1 MEHSVLWQS
10 FSALTNLERKHLGY
24 WLASPF
30 FCRRPQPL
38 RLFEYLQ
45 TCVQQAQTPDQD
57 VAQTTTGAADA
68 QAMRL
73 LMSELLSHLEHFMVY
88 QEKFEPATDYHIH
101 LAAGYRKRGLEK
113 HFTRAL
119 RAARKDWAQQPHR
132 HSDYFE
138 AQTAIEYEQY
148 QFQSSGHRTEAL
160 NLQALIDTTDTAF
173 ITRKLRQACFA
184 LSHQAVYKATYQLG
198 LLDAVVQHLH
208 RAPALLELPAV
219 ALYYYC
225 YRLLTEPDEEQH
237 FSQFKTLL
245 FAQSALPPDEQRNL
259 HLLAINYCVKKIN
272 QAQSRYFREVF
283 DLYRS
288 ALQAGL
294 LIENGVLSPFA
305 YNNIVAIALKVHESA
320 WAETFIHEYTPYLE
334 AKHRESNVQLNL
346 ARVAYD
352 RKHYGQALT
361 HLQSADYKDLINN
374 LISKTL
380 LLKIFYETG
389 EFDALDAHL
398 QSMQS
403 FLRRQRVIGYHRDN
417 FSNIIRLT
425 RKLMLHNPKSR
436 SEVSALQQQI
446 ETETPLTEKEWLLDM
461 LALRR
466 R

>member
-1 MEHSVLWQS
+1 MQDAVLWQS
-10 FSALTNLERKHLGY
+10 FSALTNLERKHLGL

-45 TCVQQAQTPDQD
+45 TCVQQAHVPDTSA
-57 VAQTTTGAADA
+57 AQLAIQSTDA
-68 QAMRL
+68 QALRL
-73 LMSELLSHLEHFMVY
+73 VMSELLGHLEHFMVY
-88 QEKFEPATDYHIH
+88 QEKFEPRTDYHIC
-101 LAAGYRKRGLEK
+101 LAAAYRKRGLEK
-113 HFTRAL
+113 HFARAL
-119 RAARKDWAQQPHR
+119 RSARKDWEGQPHR

-160 NLQALIDTTDTAF
+160 NLQSLIDATDTAF

-184 LSHQAVYKATYQLG
+184 LSHQAVYKASYQLG
-198 LLDAVVQHLH
+198 LLDAVVQHLQH
-208 RAPALLELPAV
+208 TPALLERPAV

-225 YRLLTEPDEEQH
+225 YLCLTEPGVEQH
-237 FSQFKTLL
+237 FDQFKILL

-272 QAQSRYFREVF
+272 QAQTRYFREAF
-283 DLYRS
+283 DLYRY

-294 LIENGVLSPFA
+294 LLENGLLSPFA
-305 YNNIVAIALKVHESA
+305 YNNIVAIALKVQESA
-320 WAETFIHEYTPYLE
+320 WAETFIHAHSPYLE
-334 AKHRESNVQLNL
+334 GKHREANVQLNL
-346 ARVAYD
+346 ARVAYH
-352 RKHYGQALT
+352 RKQYGQALV

-380 LLKIFYETG
+380 LLKIYYETG
-389 EFDALDAHL
+389 ALDALDAHL

-417 FSNIIRLT
+417 YSNIIRLT
-425 RKLMLHNPKSR
+425 RKLTQHNSQSR
-436 SEVSALQQQI
+436 SEVSALQHQI
-446 ETETPLTEKEWLLDM
+446 ETAAPLTEKEWLLDM
-461 LALRR
+461 LGIAG
-466 R
+466 

>member
-10 FSALTNLERKHLGY
+10 LSALTNLERKHLGY

-30 FCRRPQPL
+30 FCRRPHPL

-45 TCVQQAQTPDQD
+45 TCILEAKPPDQQA
-57 VAQTTTGAADA
+57 AQTAAGVANA

-73 LMSELLSHLEHFMVY
+73 LMSELFSHIEHFMVY
-88 QEKFEPATDYHIH
+88 EEKFEHATDYHIH
-101 LAAGYRKRGLEK
+101 LAAAYRKRGLEK
-113 HFTRAL
+113 HFARAL
-119 RAARKDWAQQPHR
+119 RAARKDWEHQPHR
-132 HSDYFE
+132 HSAYFE

-160 NLQALIDTTDTAF
+160 NLQALIDATDTAF

-184 LSHQAVYKATYQLG
+184 LSHQAVYKASYQLG
-198 LLDAVVQHLH
+198 LLDAVVQHLQN
-208 RAPALLELPAV
+208 APELLKRSAV

-225 YRLLTEPDEEQH
+225 YLYLTEPEAERH
-237 FSQFKTLL
+237 FDQFKILL
-245 FAQSALPPDEQRNL
+245 FEQSALPPDEQRNL

-272 QAQSRYFREVF
+272 QAQTRYFREAF

-294 LIENGVLSPFA
+294 LLENGLLSPFA
-305 YNNIVAIALKVHESA
+305 YNNIVAIALKVQESD
-320 WAETFIHEYTPYLE
+320 WAETFIHAHSPFLE
-334 AKHRESNVQLNL
+334 AKHREANVQLNL
-346 ARVAYD
+346 ARVAYH
-352 RKHYGQALT
+352 RKQYGSAMV

-380 LLKIFYETG
+380 LLKIYYETA

-417 FSNIIRLT
+417 YSNIIRLT
-425 RKLMLHNPKSR
+425 RKLTQHNPRSR

-446 ETETPLTEKEWLLDM
+446 ETAAPLTEKDWLLDM
-461 LALRR
+461 LGITG
-466 R
+466 